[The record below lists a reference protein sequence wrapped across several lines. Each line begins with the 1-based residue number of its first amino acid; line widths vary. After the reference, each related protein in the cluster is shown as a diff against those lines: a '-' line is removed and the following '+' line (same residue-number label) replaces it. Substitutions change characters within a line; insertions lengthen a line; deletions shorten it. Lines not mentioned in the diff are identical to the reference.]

1 MFKPITLIAVAASI
15 AAVVTFAS
23 MTVGFVDAGPLPQ
36 RDAAAMQKCSQR
48 PWPYSDCAG
57 TRFNTRVRLV
67 TTDRLR

>member
-1 MFKPITLIAVAASI
+1 MFKPFAVVAMAASI
-15 AAVVTFAS
+15 AAVATFAW
-23 MTVGFVDAGPLPQ
+23 MTIDRVDAGPLSQ
-36 RDAAAMQKCSQR
+36 RDAAAIQKCSQR

>member
-1 MFKPITLIAVAASI
+1 MFKPITLIALAASV

-23 MTVGFVDAGPLPQ
+23 MTMGLVDAGPLPQ
-36 RDAAAMQKCSQR
+36 GDAAAIHKCSQR

>member
-1 MFKPITLIAVAASI
+1 MFKPFAVVAMAASI
-15 AAVVTFAS
+15 AVVATFAS
-23 MTVGFVDAGPLPQ
+23 MTIDRVDAGPLSQ
-36 RDAAAMQKCSQR
+36 RDAAAIQKCSQR